1 MKLLII
7 RMFLEWLPDVR
18 NIACGVNIGLDIHF
32 IWSKL
37 SSRTIIFLSA
47 VTKGLHE
54 GAITQ
59 SGFIILVIFAMIVH
73 LFLNTSVCAVNLIDE
88 SIKCGNIE
96 L

>member
-1 MKLLII
+1 MGWIFISFGLN
-7 RMFLEWLPDVR
+7 R
-18 NIACGVNIGLDIHF
+18 VND
-32 IWSKL
+32 
-37 SSRTIIFLSA
+37 FLSA

-54 GAITQ
+54 GARTQ
-59 SGFIILVIFAMIVH
+59 SGFIILVKFAMIVH